1 MPPVTAA
8 RTENSGAFRCCPEPD
23 PPRRRARE
31 ELPHR
36 DQIPPTGPYL
46 IAVGGQVLQPLL
58 VRGDADLP
66 GVGLRDGGRGRFG
79 TCGGRRGTALPD
91 AQRAEVQGFALEGA
105 LDAAEEAAA
114 LLPGYGRRA
123 RPRQVYRQL
132 IAAAL
137 PTSRHARP
145 PRRRGRGRGRG
156 RGGGFPAGRGAG
168 GSGAAPGAGAG
179 AARLGGPPPPAGMG
193 AQSGAVGALEAAG
206 GPGAAF
212 LDGVCRTVAEAAER
226 RVADG
231 ARAAALPG
239 NSSRAASAASPG
251 RVRALNPQRC
261 DVSARGR
268 ISGPCAAMERGIQGG
283 NSGPIPL
290 LVLLAGLTQ
299 RIGSSVSARLTET
312 ARW

>member
-1 MPPVTAA
+1 
-8 RTENSGAFRCCPEPD
+8 
-23 PPRRRARE
+23 
-31 ELPHR
+31 
-36 DQIPPTGPYL
+36 
-46 IAVGGQVLQPLL
+46 
-58 VRGDADLP
+58 
-66 GVGLRDGGRGRFG
+66 
-79 TCGGRRGTALPD
+79 
-91 AQRAEVQGFALEGA
+91 
-105 LDAAEEAAA
+105 
-114 LLPGYGRRA
+114 
-123 RPRQVYRQL
+123 
-132 IAAAL
+132 
-137 PTSRHARP
+137 
-145 PRRRGRGRGRG
+145 
-156 RGGGFPAGRGAG
+156 
-168 GSGAAPGAGAG
+168 
-179 AARLGGPPPPAGMG
+179 MG

-251 RVRALNPQRC
+251 RVRALKPQRC